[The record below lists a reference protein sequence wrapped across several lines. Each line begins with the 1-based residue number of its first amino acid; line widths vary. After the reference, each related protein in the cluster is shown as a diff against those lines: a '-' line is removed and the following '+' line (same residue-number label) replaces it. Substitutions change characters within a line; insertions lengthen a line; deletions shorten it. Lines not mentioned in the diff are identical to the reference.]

1 MKLVSYLFPS
11 GEAAV
16 GAVIDGRVL
25 RIDELIA
32 ALEIPAQARAEYRRR
47 GQAVPPG
54 GMLRLLA
61 AGPAAPAT
69 LARAVGAIPASLI
82 AAAPRLE
89 EVQLQAPVP
98 RPGKIMAVGRNYA
111 DHAKETGVAPFEK
124 PRIIG
129 KMPSS
134 VLAPGVAVVKPATV
148 HKLDFEVELAVVIG
162 THAHLVSRQQA
173 LDHVAGYTVLND
185 ISAREFQFDISPPQT
200 TFAKSMDGF
209 CPMGPW
215 LVTRD
220 EVPDPQALDVRL
232 WLNGALMQEGHTRD
246 MLFPVAL
253 LVSYLSQ
260 FMTLEPATSSPPAPP
275 PASAPFASRRC
286 GSSRATSS
294 GWRSARWASWSMRL
308 PSRSG
313 IFLRTGVGQVRQ
325 AASRCRAGRAFRRIV
340 RRLVMT

>member
-1 MKLVSYLFPS
+1 MKLVSYLLPS

-16 GAVIDGRVL
+16 GAVLEGRVL

-32 ALEIPAQARAEYRRR
+32 GLEIPAPARAEYRRR
-47 GQAVPPG
+47 GQAVPAG

-61 AGPAAPAT
+61 GGPAALVN
-69 LARAVGAIPASLI
+69 LARAVQATPASLV
-82 AAAPRLE
+82 AAAPRLDQM
-89 EVQLQAPVP
+89 QLQAPVP

-111 DHAKETGVAPFEK
+111 DHAKETGVDPFEK

-134 VLAPGVAVVKPATV
+134 VLAPGVAVVKPAAV

-162 THAHLVSRQQA
+162 THAHLVSQEDA

-185 ISAREFQFDISPPQT
+185 VSAREFQFDIAPPQT

-260 FMTLEPATSSPPAPP
+260 FMTLEPGDVVATGTPAGIGAFRKPPVWLKA
-275 PASAPFASRRC
+275 
-286 GSSRATSS
+286 GDLLKLEV
-294 GWRSARWASWSMRL
+294 G
-308 PSRSG
+308 
-313 IFLRTGVGQVRQ
+313 GVGVLEH
-325 AASRCRAGRAFRRIV
+325 AIA
-340 RRLVMT
+340 

>member
-1 MKLVSYLFPS
+1 MKLVSYLLPS

-16 GAVIDGRVL
+16 GAVLEGRVL

-32 ALEIPAQARAEYRRR
+32 ALEIPAPARAEYRKR
-47 GQAVPPG
+47 GQAVPAG

-61 AGPAAPAT
+61 GGPAGLAG
-69 LARAVGAIPASLI
+69 LARAMQATPASLV
-82 AAAPRLE
+82 AAAPCLE
-89 EVQLQAPVP
+89 DVQLQAPVP

-111 DHAKETGVAPFEK
+111 DHAKETGVDPFEK

-134 VLAPGVAVVKPATV
+134 VLAPGVAVVRPATV

-162 THAHLVSRQQA
+162 THAHLVSQA
-173 LDHVAGYTVLND
+173 EALAHVAGYAVLND
-185 ISAREFQFDISPPQT
+185 VSAREFQFDIAPPQT

-260 FMTLEPATSSPPAPP
+260 FMTLEPGDVVATGTPAGIGAFRKPPVWLKA
-275 PASAPFASRRC
+275 
-286 GSSRATSS
+286 GDLLKLEV
-294 GWRSARWASWSMRL
+294 G
-308 PSRSG
+308 
-313 IFLRTGVGQVRQ
+313 GVGVLEH
-325 AASRCRAGRAFRRIV
+325 AIA
-340 RRLVMT
+340 